1 MFDVGLG
8 ELIVILFLATVL
20 LGPERCVKLAKDLGA
35 WIKKIEANWNE
46 TSRTLK

>member
-20 LGPERCVKLAKDLGA
+20 LGPERCVRFAKDLGT
-35 WIKKIEANWNE
+35 WIKRIEARWNE
-46 TSRTLK
+46 TSQSLK